1 MKLSKLSKI
10 VLFPFFA
17 GVFSIPS
24 IFSLLRQGFFTSDDG
39 GWMIIRFAAFYSS
52 FSDGQFP
59 VRFLKGLNFGY
70 GYPVANFLYP
80 GFMYMATP
88 FHFLGFGFVDSV
100 KIVLML
106 SFIFS
111 SVFTFLWLRTLF
123 GKLPSLIGS
132 VLFVYTPYHL
142 YDLYKRGSVG
152 EIVSLTFVPLVL
164 YGVEKRNYYVISISI
179 FLLIV
184 SHNSMALLFLPVI
197 VSYILIRYFLDKK
210 IFFGVGTGIALSS
223 FFIVPAVFEL
233 GYTYFKKTTI
243 SNPSEYF
250 VGLEMIG
257 IISILLLLASLVI
270 FKMGRK
276 NNNVSHNGLF
286 VLFISVSFISMF
298 LSTFLSEVIWKTPI
312 ASLLQ
317 FPFRVLSLLLLTNAF
332 FAAYILNFLKGTR
345 RYVVFIL
352 LLIISFYSSFKFMK
366 PAEFTNIPDTVY
378 ATNPATTTVKNEYMP
393 MWVKEFPT
401 SQYEHKVELL
411 NGKGEVINVIERSNR
426 ISFELDNSTS
436 TKIRLNTVYYPG
448 WRAYVDNNEVD
459 IHYENSKGVM
469 DIPIAEGQRNIRF
482 VFSETPLRILADGIS
497 VIAVVLL
504 IAYSFRKV
512 YKFKK

>member
-10 VLFPFFA
+10 VLFPILA
-17 GVFSIPS
+17 GILSIPS

-88 FHFLGFGFVDSV
+88 FHLLGFGIVDSI
-100 KIVLML
+100 KIVVIF

-123 GKLPSLIGS
+123 NKLPSLIGS

-142 YDLYKRGSVG
+142 FDLYKRGSVG

-164 YGVEKRNYYVISISI
+164 YGIEKRNFYVISIAI
-179 FLLIV
+179 FLLII
-184 SHNSMALLFLPVI
+184 SHNSMALLFLPLI
-197 VSYILIRYFLDKK
+197 LAYIFIRYSVDKK
-210 IFFGVGTGIALSS
+210 LILGVGTGIALSS
-223 FFIVPAVFEL
+223 FFIFPAVLEL
-233 GYTYFKKTTI
+233 GYTYFKKTSI

-250 VGLEMIG
+250 VGIDLIG
-257 IISILLLLASLVI
+257 IISILLPLASLVVYRL
-270 FKMGRK
+270 MRK
-276 NNNVSHNGLF
+276 NKKDSTGIIF
-286 VLFISVSFISMF
+286 LFITVSLIGIF
-298 LSTFLSEVIWKTPI
+298 LSTSLSEFLWKTPI

-317 FPFRVLSLLLLTNAF
+317 FPFRVLALLLVSNAF
-332 FAAYILNFLKGTR
+332 LSAFIVNFFKGSIRIVVCVVILCVSAYSCISFLK
-345 RYVVFIL
+345 
-352 LLIISFYSSFKFMK
+352 
-366 PAEFTNIPDTVY
+366 PEEFNDIPDSVY

-393 MWVKEFPT
+393 IWVTEFPE

-411 NGKGEVINVIERSNR
+411 NGVGEVGNLIEKSNN
-426 ISFELDNSTS
+426 ISFDLNNNTATE
-436 TKIRLNTVYYPG
+436 IRLNTVYYPG
-448 WRAYVDNNEVD
+448 WRAYVDNNEVK
-459 IHYENSKGVM
+459 IQYMNPKGVM
-469 DIPIAEGQRNIRF
+469 DIPIAEGQKNIRF
-482 VFSETPLRILADGIS
+482 VFSETPARLIADLISGLA
-497 VIAVVLL
+497 VIALMLYPFWV
-504 IAYSFRKV
+504 RN
-512 YKFKK
+512 KFKK